1 MLKKIP
7 IMLHFMTTRTTATV
21 VYTTNQGVPS
31 HVYDV
36 FVPIIPALCFMLLRT
51 DYPENYAGIIDT
63 LVAVVTRTT

>member
-36 FVPIIPALCFMLLRT
+36 LSRLFPHYASCFYGPIIQKIMPA
-51 DYPENYAGIIDT
+51 
-63 LVAVVTRTT
+63 